1 MPSIFELTNA
11 NLMDIQIKKHIVKS
25 TLPKKA
31 KIRFGVELDTMI
43 KYIEAPRL

>member
-11 NLMDIQIKKHIVKS
+11 NLMDIKIKKHTVKS

-31 KIRFGVELDTMI
+31 KIRFGVEFDTTI
-43 KYIEAPRL
+43 KYVKAPKL